1 MMLGPVMAFG
11 WLVVAVFAYF
21 IFQCNFSTALIV
33 AACLTPTD
41 PVLAASVLAQSK
53 FSNRVPK
60 RIKNVCMECFI
71 VEGY

>member
-1 MMLGPVMAFG
+1 MLGPIMAFG
-11 WLVVAVFAYF
+11 WLIVAAFACL
-21 IFQCNFSTALIV
+21 IFKCSLPTALVI

-60 RIKNVCMECFI
+60 RLKNVRIDFP
-71 VEGY
+71 

>member
-60 RIKNVCMECFI
+60 RLKNVCTKPLIM
-71 VEGY
+71 YWY